1 MKSVLKH
8 LLSNGIF
15 IICILDILIV
25 LHILYVE
32 SHIEYEP
39 LMDIGNSNTDSN
51 SIYLYPLPISIYNT
65 MIMTLIVNFIVVLWY
80 VFKGIKQHYF
90 CNLICVIF
98 YQNVICVAFS
108 LGLILLKMTSHE
120 IVISEDNVMFKPLIR
135 MSSMEYIQNG
145 VTVTSIYTAIFIVL
159 YIATM
164 YLLFRTIKISLR
176 F

>member
-120 IVISEDNVMFKPLIR
+120 IVISEDNVMFNHLSECPVWNIFKT
-135 MSSMEYIQNG
+135 
-145 VTVTSIYTAIFIVL
+145 VTETSIYTALFIVL